1 MKKYISRYVDTLW
14 SFVGRV
20 ACSNSL
26 LFGPWK
32 TLEVDLSLISQLY
45 FNVTQHAIIFINIL
59 VSLKNKDSF
68 SNKSTIFRT
77 K

>member
-1 MKKYISRYVDTLW
+1 MLILC
-14 SFVGRV
+14 GLLGGV

-32 TLEVDLSLISQLY
+32 TLEVDLSLIFQLY

-68 SNKSTIFRT
+68 SNISTIFRT